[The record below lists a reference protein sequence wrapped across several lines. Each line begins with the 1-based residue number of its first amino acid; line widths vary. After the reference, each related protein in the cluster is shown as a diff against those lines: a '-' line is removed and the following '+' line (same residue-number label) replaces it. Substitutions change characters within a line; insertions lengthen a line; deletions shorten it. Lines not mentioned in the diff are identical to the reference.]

1 MSESG
6 FTELKDYRITSESGF
21 TELRDYR
28 MTSESGF
35 IELKDYRMNA
45 SSTEMNAI
53 NSANSKIL
61 KVLIQIVE

>member
-6 FTELKDYRITSESGF
+6 FTELKDYRI
-21 TELRDYR
+21 
-28 MTSESGF
+28 TSESGF